1 MKALERSEYGGWE
14 TCRLVETMKP
24 TVNAKQV
31 LVSVHYAGVESAML
45 HLMKGE
51 PSMLRL
57 ALGLKS
63 PKNLKVGQSFS
74 GEVLEIGDKISG
86 FKPGDKVFGVCD
98 GSFGEFAIAKPS
110 KIAKIPSAIEPA
122 QAAGLPVTAVAANA
136 AIELDSTNPANA
148 LVIGG
153 SGGVGS
159 YLCQL
164 LMNRGTK
171 VTATSSKRKIPKLQ
185 SLGDIEVIA
194 HEEVSKLPENS
205 FQRIYIIGGSR
216 SPKDYLKWLDSAG
229 KVIVLGS
236 DQAGSKFFGGFFTNF
251 VQALRHPGKIKI
263 VISDEDPKKLLRVA
277 EKLKNQISVVE
288 VVDGIENAISSIK
301 RFEEGEIFGR
311 LVVKI
316 SSKTG

>member
-24 TVNAKQV
+24 IVNAKQV

-45 HLMKGE
+45 HLIKGN

-63 PKNLKVGQSFS
+63 PKNHKVGQSFS
-74 GEVLEIGDKISG
+74 GEVTEVGDKISE

-98 GSFGEFAIAKPS
+98 GSFGEFAIARHS
-110 KIAKIPSAIEPA
+110 KIAKIPSDLEPA

-136 AIELDSTNPANA
+136 AIESDSTPPVNA
-148 LVIGG
+148 LVVGG

-164 LMNRGTK
+164 LINLGTK
-171 VTATSSKRKIPKLQ
+171 VTATSSKKKAPRLQ
-185 SLGDIEVIA
+185 ALGYIEVID
-194 HEEVSKLPENS
+194 HEEVSKLPKNS

-216 SPKDYLKWLDSAG
+216 SPKEYLKWLDSGG

-236 DQAGSKFFGGFFTNF
+236 DQAGSKFFGGFLTNF
-251 VQALRHPGKIKI
+251 VQALRYPGKIKI
-263 VISDEDPKKLLRVA
+263 VISDEKPKKLLRVA
-277 EKLKNQISVVE
+277 EKLRAEKSLVE
-288 VVDGIENAISSIK
+288 VVDGFENAISSIK
-301 RFEEGEIFGR
+301 RFEDGEIFGR
-311 LVVKI
+311 LVVRI
-316 SSKTG
+316 NSKTD